1 MIEDPISNVVLI
13 SCFKKFPTTC
23 FLFFIQCKKDARVQ
37 KCEKQNRD
45 KAYRILN
52 YSTLKSGTAHRCFL
66 LITHAAWCWILL
78 ITHDEYFIH
87 ILYFLCTDIR
97 AYINFIW
104 SSLWN
109 RFLTTE
115 NSLLWFQQYVN
126 SWEFSTF
133 KICLMTLVLDMF
145 HHTGCFLL
153 QTWLMS
159 WCRRNSRAKPFLS
172 NARTMKSV
180 IIYGILASHN
190 ALLSSSEF
198 QINRIPINLK
208 TTARFINGIFS
219 FFNQSAIKLFPRRC
233 LMLHSRYCIL

>member
-1 MIEDPISNVVLI
+1 MIWRHLLGLSVCWTQKMRPQVAMPTRWCWRCCSSYPSLDNLMNLCLMIEDPISNVVLI

-104 SSLWN
+104 SSSWN
-109 RFLTTE
+109 RFLTT
-115 NSLLWFQQYVN
+115 
-126 SWEFSTF
+126 
-133 KICLMTLVLDMF
+133 
-145 HHTGCFLL
+145 
-153 QTWLMS
+153 
-159 WCRRNSRAKPFLS
+159 
-172 NARTMKSV
+172 
-180 IIYGILASHN
+180 
-190 ALLSSSEF
+190 
-198 QINRIPINLK
+198 
-208 TTARFINGIFS
+208 
-219 FFNQSAIKLFPRRC
+219 
-233 LMLHSRYCIL
+233 